1 MKHKIQKVELF
12 IGVII
17 FLGGLLTYGT
27 NYEALGRQTAKM
39 AIKIIEGA
47 DVSETAVEYPETVS
61 LHINEDI
68 AKQLGIDTSKLS
80 ISE

>member
-1 MKHKIQKVELF
+1 MRDFKITHAVF
-12 IGVII
+12 DISAPFTG
-17 FLGGLLTYGT
+17 FHLLS
-27 NYEALGRQTAKM
+27 NCSQTAKM

-80 ISE
+80 VSE